1 MLKLTKFLRTI
12 PVLRILITED
22 HLDLAENIS
31 DYLGTQ
37 GHQSDFAYDGQM
49 AVMLAAENAYD
60 AIIMDINM
68 PKMDGLA
75 ATNAIRQS
83 DKPATPILML
93 TANDTLTDKLAG
105 FDAGAD
111 DYIVKPF
118 AMAELYARLQAQV
131 RRINHD
137 YANELTFKQLTLKQ
151 NSKTGWV
158 GTQELPL
165 TLASFKI
172 LQLLV
177 KQQPELVEKKEIEFQ
192 LWGDLK
198 PENDVLRSH
207 IYKVR
212 KILSTYLPNLKI
224 SSKHGQ
230 GYRLECIA
238 DEQ

>member
-1 MLKLTKFLRTI
+1 M
-12 PVLRILITED
+12 LRILITED
-22 HLDLAENIS
+22 HLDLAENIG
-31 DYLGTQ
+31 DFLETK
-37 GHQSDFAYDGQM
+37 GHQSDYAYDGQM
-49 AVMLAAENAYD
+49 AVTLAAENAYD

-75 ATNAIRQS
+75 ATSAIRQS
-83 DKPATPILML
+83 DKPSTPILML

-137 YANELTFKQLTLKQ
+137 YVNELSFQQLTLNQ
-151 NSKTGWV
+151 SNKTGWV
-158 GTQELPL
+158 GKQELPL

-177 KQQPELVEKKEIEFQ
+177 KKQPEIVEKREIEFQ

-212 KILSTYLPNLKI
+212 KILSIHLPNLKI
-224 SSKHGQ
+224 TSKHGQ
-230 GYRLECIA
+230 GYKLEKVVN
-238 DEQ
+238 E